1 MAWKYNL
8 PSVGF
13 KSSIQKKKMIQKKW
27 ITVSE
32 DGNDKQLF
40 TNKLPLCKPLM
51 ERRRCSLFVSQS
63 VSGARDNR
71 ILSVLLNRT
80 SQGSHPCQRVVS
92 FIFIHSVK
100 KGDFVTKWSCAS
112 RMWTK
117 ELASNFNICTISRQR
132 ISHVLIISVCCVSRE
147 Q

>member
-1 MAWKYNL
+1 
-8 PSVGF
+8 
-13 KSSIQKKKMIQKKW
+13 
-27 ITVSE
+27 VSE

-80 SQGSHPCQRVVS
+80 SQGSHPCQS
-92 FIFIHSVK
+92 CLIYIHSFSK
-100 KGDFVTKWSCAS
+100 KKEILLPNEAVPVGCERRNWRPISIYVQFPGKDIPCPNYF
-112 RMWTK
+112 RM
-117 ELASNFNICTISRQR
+117 L
-132 ISHVLIISVCCVSRE
+132 CVSRAIE
-147 Q
+147 LVSSNQSVLLPFRSLIAEAYRRN